1 MRVGLKNTD
10 NKMFKFKLRFQ
21 LHISRIFWIIYF
33 MNLTL
38 KLKQHK
44 LIISKVATLNERK
57 VEENP
62 KRDSLKV

>member
-1 MRVGLKNTD
+1 
-10 NKMFKFKLRFQ
+10 
-21 LHISRIFWIIYF
+21 

-44 LIISKVATLNERK
+44 LIVSKVATLNERK